1 MTIIAPRPKAQ
12 GITVR
17 RPNFEPTQI
26 PRYYFANS
34 PIVSHLLTALSATF
48 PIGEQFFV
56 NSVRLVRD
64 RVKDDQLQAEI
75 SAFIGQEA
83 MHSKA
88 HGEFNDSWRRDDYQL
103 DRFMTWLASEDQR
116 IRKVPARY
124 QLALTCA
131 VEHFTAILGEY
142 ILRHPHLVNSFDK
155 EAARLWLWHAVE
167 ESEHKSVAFDTYQ
180 AVYGDLKT
188 RRQMMMSLTPG
199 FLSMIVT
206 ATVHLLWQ
214 DRKNTLPRV
223 WDNARGL
230 LMLTRMVV
238 ILIPEYLEYF
248 KADFHPAQRDRTALQ
263 AKWRARL
270 DSGVLQGQAA

>member
-1 MTIIAPRPKAQ
+1 
-12 GITVR
+12 
-17 RPNFEPTQI
+17 
-26 PRYYFANS
+26 
-34 PIVSHLLTALSATF
+34 
-48 PIGEQFFV
+48 
-56 NSVRLVRD
+56 
-64 RVKDDQLQAEI
+64 
-75 SAFIGQEA
+75 
-83 MHSKA
+83 
-88 HGEFNDSWRRDDYQL
+88 
-103 DRFMTWLASEDQR
+103 
-116 IRKVPARY
+116 
-124 QLALTCA
+124 
-131 VEHFTAILGEY
+131 
-142 ILRHPHLVNSFDK
+142 
-155 EAARLWLWHAVE
+155 LWLWHAVE

-188 RRQMMMSLTPG
+188 RRQMMISLTPG

-206 ATVHLLWQ
+206 ATIHLLWQ

-238 ILIPEYLEYF
+238 SLIPEYLEYF